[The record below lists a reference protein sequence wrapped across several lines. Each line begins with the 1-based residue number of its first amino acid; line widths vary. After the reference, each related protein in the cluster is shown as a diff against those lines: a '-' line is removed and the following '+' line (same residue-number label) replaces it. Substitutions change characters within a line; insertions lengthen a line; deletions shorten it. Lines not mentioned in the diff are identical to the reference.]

1 MYPEDARDTHAH
13 SCWNRVIMT
22 PSEIADPER
31 SPHTPPRLEPG
42 LKQLFMEWFRIGATS
57 FGGGASVLHMIDTNL
72 VRQREW
78 ISGSQVSR
86 LFAMCQLAPGI
97 NLLALCL
104 LIGWHLRGA
113 RGAFVSILGF
123 IIPSAAITVIVSLVY
138 ARFRDL
144 PPTRSALRGM
154 FAAIFGLGLVA
165 DWRFTEPLLRQAC
178 HDLRRVA
185 LVIVILIGS
194 ALAYALFHPPV
205 LVLYALGAG
214 IGAIGAW
221 YFARDP
227 SGSRS

>member
-1 MYPEDARDTHAH
+1 
-13 SCWNRVIMT
+13 MT
-22 PSEIADPER
+22 PHNSTDPQ
-31 SPHTPPRLEPG
+31 PPAPAPPSLEPG
-42 LKQLFMEWFRIGATS
+42 LNQLFMEWFRIGATS

-72 VRQREW
+72 VERRAW
-78 ISGSQVSR
+78 ISTNQVSR

-104 LIGWHLRGA
+104 LIGWHVRGA

-123 IIPSAAITVIVSLVY
+123 VLPSAAITVIVSLVY

-165 DWRFTEPLLRQAC
+165 DWRFTQPLLQQAR

-185 LVIVILIGS
+185 LVVVILVGS
-194 ALAYALFHPPV
+194 ALTYALFHPPV
-205 LVLYALGAG
+205 LILYGLGAG

-221 YFARDP
+221 YFARNP
-227 SGSRS
+227 SGSRT